1 MKNLLGIDLELIS
14 CMEVGFSNIYPVKK
28 CLKN

>member
-14 CMEVGFSNIYPVKK
+14 CMEVSFANINMVKK